1 MRKKIS
7 YDKKYLSEVLNYS
20 QVPVRQ
26 ILALDL
32 KPLSQL
38 LLIQLFSH
46 SDTWGIS
53 FNQTSKSF
61 YRNKN
66 RSDIKKCY
74 EELKSKGY
82 LMEKN
87 DVYYI
92 MLTKIQSD
100 YQLFVERSDS
110 RATSDSNS
118 TIDRGTINLDDSPT
132 NSRVVVPLPVDESS
146 ATSLDDRSTYT
157 NNINKEKKEKNQI
170 PTSKQTVIEDIG
182 DDSFIKNNS
191 RQGNSENECS
201 TSTEVKSTKP
211 SKEKTI
217 PTETVLTNSPQ
228 LPSFHFSPNEIQ
240 NQIEDYNFLE
250 SKYFQGNNQ
259 IIISNSFLDYYNQFP
274 KSQLDIFKYEQVLY
288 VQLLQTL
295 MLFDGIA
302 LNEYLLQNPVRI
314 NPADTQNFVKMINNN
329 SDVKEIFKKIIEKVN
344 ELTNVNN

>member
-1 MRKKIS
+1 MRKRIS

-46 SDTWGIS
+46 SDKWGIS

-74 EELKSKGY
+74 EELKLKGY

-87 DVYYI
+87 DVYYV
-92 MLTKIQSD
+92 MLSKIQSD
-100 YQLFVERSDS
+100 YQLFVEKSDS
-110 RATSDSNS
+110 CATSDSNS
-118 TIDRGTINLDDSPT
+118 NIDSGTISLDDSLT
-132 NSRVVVPLPVDESS
+132 TSGVVVPLPVVDSS
-146 ATSLDDRSTYT
+146 ATSLDDSSTYT
-157 NNINKEKKEKNQI
+157 NNINEENKEKNRI
-170 PTSKQTVIEDIG
+170 TKSRKTHIEDIG
-182 DDSFIKNNS
+182 DDFKINDNS
-191 RQGNSENECS
+191 SQSNPENEYP
-201 TSTEVKSTKP
+201 TSIQVELTNP

-217 PTETVLTNSPQ
+217 PTETVLTTSPQ
-228 LPSFHFSPNEIQ
+228 LPSFHFSPNEIH
-240 NQIEDYNFLE
+240 NQIEDYNFSE

-259 IIISNSFLDYYNQFP
+259 IIISNSFLEYYNQFP
-274 KSQLDIFKYEQVLY
+274 KSKLDIFKYEQVLY

-295 MLFDGIA
+295 MLYDGIT
-302 LNEYLLQNPVRI
+302 LNEYLLKNPVRI
-314 NPADTQNFVKMINNN
+314 NPADTQNFVKMINNK